1 MSLDEH
7 DQKFLDDMGINAE
20 LVENSGLTIKTLQ
33 EIAEDYK
40 ENELI
45 LLDEAEYIAKKIQRC
60 KAVHSVRWRIKS
72 ASHLIKK
79 IIRKLNEDQP
89 SEKYKD
95 INANNYKSIVTDL
108 IGVRAIY
115 LFKSDWEIVH
125 NHILSRWIIKQDEP
139 VTIYHRKGDIMDI
152 YANYLDC
159 EQKIHFYNYRSIHYL
174 VPATKIQSEQ
184 VYCEIQTRTI
194 FEEGW
199 SEIDHKVRYPDF
211 SEDENLM
218 SYLTIFNRL
227 AGSADEMGSY
237 VNELVAL
244 IKKNN
249 ELEEERKLKEQQ
261 FLGEKAKLQENIR
274 ELSTNGK
281 NIKEV
286 QRVYEQLIDVQR
298 AEIDSLKEELKSQT
312 SENIRLNRKE
322 KSPMVILLDQK
333 DKTTSKECYEG
344 DIIIE
349 VTRTN
354 NFATFTGHFNPKFEK
369 IPHVEVTVLETNSLN
384 TDISDLRVRTGVG
397 QPHNFNVHLFN
408 DKLGY
413 VEEGIYKFGFKASE
427 MSL

>member
-1 MSLDEH
+1 MILEENDS
-7 DQKFLDDMGINAE
+7 KFLEEMGVSAE
-20 LVENSGLTIKTLQ
+20 LLESSGLTIDTLK

-40 ENELI
+40 ENELL

-72 ASHLIKK
+72 TSHLIKK
-79 IIRKLNEDQP
+79 IVRKLNEDQQ
-89 SEKYKD
+89 SEKYKN
-95 INANNYKSIVTDL
+95 INVNNYKTIVTDL

-115 LFKSDWEIVH
+115 LFKSDWELVH
-125 NHILSRWIIKQDEP
+125 NHILSRWVIKPDEP

-152 YANYLDC
+152 YNNYPDC

-184 VYCEIQTRTI
+184 IYCEIQSRTI

-249 ELEEERKLKEQQ
+249 ELEEERTIKEQQ
-261 FLGEKAKLQENIR
+261 FLDEKEKLQDNIR

-281 NIKEV
+281 NIKQV
-286 QRVYEQLIDVQR
+286 QSVYEQLINVQK

-322 KSPMVILLDQK
+322 KMPMVILLNQTDTN
-333 DKTTSKECYEG
+333 TTKECYEG
-344 DIIIE
+344 EITIE

-354 NFATFTGHFNPKFEK
+354 RFATFTGHFNPSFEQ
-369 IPHVEVTVLETNSLN
+369 IPNVEVKVLETSSEN
-384 TDISDLRVRTGVG
+384 TNISDLKVRTGVG

-408 DKLGY
+408 EKLGY
-413 VEEGIYKFGFKASE
+413 VEEGIYKFSFNASE
-427 MSL
+427 NLH

>member
-1 MSLDEH
+1 MDLGMTDSIFLDE
-7 DQKFLDDMGINAE
+7 MGISAE
-20 LVENSGLTIKTLQ
+20 MVERSGLTSEILK

-72 ASHLIKK
+72 VSHLIKK
-79 IIRKLNEDQP
+79 IVRKLNEDNP

-95 INANNYKSIVTDL
+95 INVNNYKTIVTDL

-125 NHILSRWIIKQDEP
+125 NHILSRWVTKQDEP

-152 YANYLDC
+152 YADYPDC

-286 QRVYEQLIDVQR
+286 QKIYEQLIDVQR

-312 SENIRLNRKE
+312 SENIRLNRQE
-322 KSPMVILLDQK
+322 KTPMVILLDQS
-333 DKTTSKECYEG
+333 DKTTTKECYEG
-344 DIIIE
+344 DITVK

-354 NFATFTGHFNPKFEK
+354 KFATFTGHFNPKFDQ
-369 IPHVEVTVLETNSLN
+369 IPEVDVKVLETDCLN
-384 TDISDLRVRTGVG
+384 TEISDLKVRIGVG

-408 DKLGY
+408 EKLGY
-413 VEEGIYKFGFKASE
+413 VEEGIYKFSFKASE
-427 MSL
+427 NNI